1 MAAGRRAK
9 GGKDNMLARWTQP
22 QLAWFSLVL
31 AALIL
36 IIIKAFDANISSF
49 DIIIL
54 LCVLAAPLTGQLKDM
69 LPYIR
74 RIKYGELE
82 VELNDIKTTQS
93 KIQQDLSVAV
103 KLLLEFSVLTKDEL
117 IQLTN
122 IAGNEPFVVRPRP
135 ELERELRRLA
145 GLGLIKRKPGGS
157 IRRLM
162 REPPH
167 DVRSHL
173 EITDAGR
180 RFLQMREEFLKEE
193 HVDSAAA
200 G

>member
-1 MAAGRRAK
+1 MRSRSSDCAV
-9 GGKDNMLARWTQP
+9 
-22 QLAWFSLVL
+22 LV
-31 AALIL
+31 
-36 IIIKAFDANISSF
+36 
-49 DIIIL
+49 
-54 LCVLAAPLTGQLKDM
+54 
-69 LPYIR
+69 R